1 MIVSSSRTRRAADSR
16 AFRVPGRSRWIS
28 AIRHARRTR
37 RPGRI
42 CMSSTASRC
51 RSLPTRRSTSGSTPK
66 TRCGSIAATPPA
78 PACRSMGD
86 RSRRASSLRC
96 GEALT
101 PTDARIDLD
110 KLIAKGERNV
120 DTLRQA
126 IRDLGVH
133 PLQWGFLSTHESR
146 PSGRFSFPVCNDR
159 KLTKPSRWRRVD
171 RNISSTT
178 RSLVGTFVS

>member
-1 MIVSSSRTRRAADSR
+1 MIPTDEQRQRARNALDDVED
-16 AFRVPGRSRWIS
+16 A
-28 AIRHARRTR
+28 
-37 RPGRI
+37 
-42 CMSSTASRC
+42 
-51 RSLPTRRSTSGSTPK
+51 LQ
-66 TRCGSIAATPPA
+66 
-78 PACRSMGD
+78 SMRD
-86 RSRRASSLRC
+86 LR
-96 GEALT
+96 EALA
-101 PTDARIDLD
+101 PTEARIDLD

-159 KLTKPSRWRRVD
+159 KLTKPFRWLRVD